1 MESTL
6 DNDLFIIGRVS
17 LTKHGDK
24 DVLNFEDY
32 DRVYR
37 IIQKHSTMR
46 TTNAQQDFILR
57 RMSILKKYSGD
68 ELGGC
73 PQDYRDMV
81 Q

>member
-17 LTKHGDK
+17 LIKQGDK
-24 DVLNFEDY
+24 KVLNFEDY

-46 TTNAQQDFILR
+46 TTNA
-57 RMSILKKYSGD
+57 
-68 ELGGC
+68 
-73 PQDYRDMV
+73 
-81 Q
+81 